1 MKRKLEAYAV
11 DEMYPWDELKS
22 MIRASDEELKATLRL
37 LNSGVDTHGN
47 CTIVD
52 DSKTHQIIDYIIL
65 QARNSRSFCGD
76 LVQSLE
82 DTWGFCPDVAHRCLE
97 LHDSTM
103 DEVDREYS
111 DPKHLHVEYARQILQ
126 GRGYK
131 MEICEFVY
139 QLRQLMPVNLDLL
152 DGEILVE
159 KDGDQVWVFLPSDH
173 NTPNANT
180 LTSVSQAF
188 PSDPQNPNRFYKLL
202 MESSLSLDSLGDDDV
217 TFFLAGTMEQKLE
230 ALLLENPYTHYEE
243 KEGVEINYDL
253 YQWKDLKRMLDA
265 TDEQLKSALTLVSAV
280 EINGYWRIVD
290 DLSIDLVLCHLVL
303 EADSEE
309 DSSFSS
315 FDGDKV
321 VKSLADTWGFS
332 PVLARHCL
340 ERYASTTDERLWEL
354 DTKRVCVE
362 IARGLLKTRGAMEIQ
377 DFMDQWSCVGLPVS
391 LDMLEGEILVQID
404 NRDKAWVHL
413 ASVSQAFP
421 PDHQNLSRFYK
432 PRMKKTESRY
442 NPFVFEKVEILPPD
456 CSNQRD
462 EDGGTMEQKLKA
474 LLLQNPYTL
483 DEENE
488 GGQKRSGLYKWDDLK
503 SMFHAAD
510 EELKS
515 ALRLVSA
522 IEINGYWRLV
532 DDMCIDQV
540 LYNLVWKA
548 DCEDWSFSSLDGSKV
563 IKCLGDTWGL
573 SPVLARHC
581 LELYARTT
589 DGRVWELDTK
599 RVCVEL
605 ARWVIKSNGKTRM
618 KIEEFMRQ
626 WSCVGLPVS
635 LDMLEGEILVEE
647 HGNHSWVYL
656 PLLHPPGFIYL

>member
-1 MKRKLEAYAV
+1 
-11 DEMYPWDELKS
+11 
-22 MIRASDEELKATLRL
+22 
-37 LNSGVDTHGN
+37 
-47 CTIVD
+47 
-52 DSKTHQIIDYIIL
+52 
-65 QARNSRSFCGD
+65 
-76 LVQSLE
+76 
-82 DTWGFCPDVAHRCLE
+82 
-97 LHDSTM
+97 
-103 DEVDREYS
+103 
-111 DPKHLHVEYARQILQ
+111 
-126 GRGYK
+126 
-131 MEICEFVY
+131 
-139 QLRQLMPVNLDLL
+139 
-152 DGEILVE
+152 
-159 KDGDQVWVFLPSDH
+159 
-173 NTPNANT
+173 
-180 LTSVSQAF
+180 
-188 PSDPQNPNRFYKLL
+188 
-202 MESSLSLDSLGDDDV
+202 
-217 TFFLAGTMEQKLE
+217 MEQKLE

-253 YQWKDLKRMLDA
+253 YQWKDLKRMLHA

-303 EADSEE
+303 VADSEE

-340 ERYASTTDERLWEL
+340 ERYASTTDGRLWEL
-354 DTKRVCVE
+354 DTKRPIE
-362 IARGLLKTRGAMEIQ
+362 AFTAP
-377 DFMDQWSCVGLPVS
+377 LPVTAFTAA
-391 LDMLEGEILVQID
+391 LFQTLTAF
-404 NRDKAWVHL
+404 NRI
-413 ASVSQAFP
+413 ASEFGHVGRGNFVSQAFP

-442 NPFVFEKVEILPPD
+442 NPFVFEKVEVLPPD

-462 EDGGTMEQKLKA
+462 EDGETMEQKLKA

-483 DEENE
+483 DEEHE
-488 GGQKRSGLYKWDDLK
+488 GGQKRSGLYKLDDLK

-522 IEINGYWRLV
+522 VEINGYWRLV

-573 SPVLARHC
+573 SPVLACHC

-589 DGRVWELDTK
+589 DGWVWELDIR

-605 ARWVIKSNGKTRM
+605 ARWVIKSNRRRRRM